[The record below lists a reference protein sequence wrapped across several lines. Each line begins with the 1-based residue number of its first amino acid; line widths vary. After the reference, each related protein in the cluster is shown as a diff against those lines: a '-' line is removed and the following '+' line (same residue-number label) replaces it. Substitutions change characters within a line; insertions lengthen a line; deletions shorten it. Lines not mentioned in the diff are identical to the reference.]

1 MNALRPILLVA
12 RYEFLTTVRRTSYL
26 VVTFGL
32 PLLFALVA
40 ALFGFI
46 ALGAVGG
53 AEGVSR
59 LIGSAAAPITVH
71 VVDEAG
77 VLGAAKGEPA
87 ADGGRVRSVEAGR
100 RAYLIAAQPDLASAR
115 AALREGRITGFLHLP
130 ADFLAE
136 GEADFYTAERP
147 GLVMPAATPPVRPWL
162 AALLTEGRLSEDARR
177 RVIEGASV
185 ETFFLGADGGFAPRD
200 AERGFGARLTPLGLT
215 LFLLVAL
222 VTSSSYLLQGLV
234 DEKENRVLE
243 ILVSCIETER
253 LLWGK
258 LLGLGAAGVLQVLI
272 WGSALWS
279 AWLRAALAASPGLL
293 ALGVLYL
300 VLGYLMLGGLMLGFG
315 ALGSNS
321 RESYQLAGGWIFLT
335 VFPTYFAPLIL
346 QAPDSA
352 LARALSLFPFTA
364 AYFMPLR
371 ASAHAAAP
379 WEIAVS
385 LALIAGAAWLALKA
399 SARLVGA
406 GALLY
411 GRKPTPRAVAR
422 AVLRGE

>member
-12 RYEFLTTVRRTSYL
+12 RYEFLTTVRRPSYL
-26 VVTFGL
+26 LVTFGL
-32 PLLFALVA
+32 PLLFVFVA

-59 LIGSAAAPITVH
+59 LMGSVGAPITVH

-77 VLGAAKGEPA
+77 VLGAARGKGA
-87 ADGGRVRSVEAGR
+87 AEGRVRSVEAGR
-100 RAYLIAAQPDLASAR
+100 RAYLIAAEPDLATAR
-115 AALREGRITGFLHLP
+115 AALREGRLTGFLHLP

-136 GEADFYTAERP
+136 GEAVFYTAERP

-162 AALLTEGRLSEDARR
+162 AALLTEGRLPEDARR

-185 ETFFLGADGGFAPRD
+185 ETLFLGADGAFAPRD

-215 LFLLVAL
+215 LFLLIAL

-371 ASAHAAAP
+371 ASAHAAAA

-411 GRKPTPRAVAR
+411 GQKPTLRAVAR